1 MQQPLVSII
10 IPVYN
15 SGKFIAAAI
24 SAVQRQTYL
33 NKEIIIV
40 DDASTDNTFELAKT
54 YESKSCIVLRQNKA
68 GAAVAR
74 NLGLKYATGKYIQF
88 LDVDDFLSEEK
99 IDKQVKALVNQE
111 NKVAVCNYIEFFNE
125 EDLNLDSKPV
135 DQSTFIYSSD
145 SPADFLINLYG
156 GNGKSNFI
164 QTNSWLVPRA
174 LIEKVGGWRNFI
186 WLDDDGEFF
195 ARVILASS
203 GIVYVP
209 GVCNYYRRSSSE
221 SNLSNSTNKKY
232 IQNALLSIDLKYE
245 YLRKSTFGGNLNK
258 AMATQYLHFAVFT
271 YPKFKLI
278 SRMAY
283 RRYKS
288 IGATVDHPKL
298 GGKFVE
304 FTKYAFGWK
313 ISRLI
318 RYYLR
323 ERRT

>member
-15 SGKFIAAAI
+15 SAKFLAAAV
-24 SAVQRQTYL
+24 SAVQRQTYD
-33 NKEIIIV
+33 NTEIIII
-40 DDASTDNTFELAKT
+40 DDASTDNTYELAKT
-54 YESKSCIVLRQNKA
+54 YESETCIVLRQNKA
-68 GAAVAR
+68 GAATAR
-74 NLGLKYATGKYIQF
+74 NLGLKNATGKYVQF

-99 IDKQVKALVNQE
+99 IEQQVKALDNQE
-111 NKVAVCNYIEFFNE
+111 SKVAVCYYIEFFNE
-125 EDLNLDSKPV
+125 EELCLGNTSV
-135 DQSTFIYSSD
+135 DQSDFIYSSD

-156 GNGKSNFI
+156 GNGKPNFI
-164 QTNSWLVPRA
+164 QTNSWLVPKA
-174 LIEKVGGWRNFI
+174 LIEKVGGWRNYI

-195 ARVILASS
+195 ARVVLASS
-203 GIVYVP
+203 GVVYVP
-209 GVCNYYRRSSSE
+209 GVYNYYRRSTSE

-245 YLRKSTFGGNLNK
+245 YLKQSTCGGNMNK
-258 AMATQYLHFAVFT
+258 AIATQYLHFAVYT
-271 YPKFKLI
+271 YPKYKLI

-288 IGATVDHPKL
+288 IGATVAPPKL
-298 GGKFVE
+298 GGKCVE

-313 ISRLI
+313 IARLI

-323 ERRT
+323 ERST

>member
-15 SGKFIAAAI
+15 SAKFIAAAI
-24 SAVQRQTYL
+24 FAVQRQTYL

-54 YESKSCIVLRQNKA
+54 YESEACIVLRQNKA

-99 IDKQVKALVNQE
+99 INKQVEALDNQE
-111 NKVAVCNYIEFFNE
+111 NKIAVCNHIEFFNE
-125 EDLNLDSKPV
+125 EELYLDSKPV
-135 DQSTFIYSSD
+135 DQSAFIYSSD
-145 SPADFLINLYG
+145 SPADFLVNLYG

-174 LIEKVGGWRNFI
+174 LIEKVGGWRNYI

-203 GIVYVP
+203 GIVFVP
-209 GVCNYYRRSSSE
+209 GVYNYYRRSTSE
-221 SNLSNSTNKKY
+221 SNLSNSTNKKH
-232 IQNALLSIDLKYE
+232 IQNALISIDLKYE
-245 YLRKSTFGGNLNK
+245 YLKQSTCGHNMNK
-258 AMATQYLHFAVFT
+258 AIATQYLHFAVYT
-271 YPKFKLI
+271 YPKYKLI

-288 IGATVDHPKL
+288 IGVTVGPPKL
-298 GGKFVE
+298 GGTFVE
-304 FTKYAFGWK
+304 FIKHAFGWK
-313 ISRLI
+313 IARLI

-323 ERRT
+323 EWRK